1 MRLIRTLHDAID
13 VHLANIAD
21 ETARHEALAYLRG
34 LKTLLSAAVEF
45 EDDRF
50 IRMGETASRQRVD
63 AAIRKAR
70 QRQLA
75 AARGCVQT
83 FCMDQCREII
93 PC

>member
-13 VHLANIAD
+13 AHLSTIAH
-21 ETARHEALAYLRG
+21 EPARHEALAYLRG
-34 LKTLLSAAVEF
+34 LKTLLAAAM
-45 EDDRF
+45 EDDCGN
-50 IRMGETASRQRVD
+50 RMKETASRQRVD

-75 AARGCVQT
+75 AARACVQT
-83 FCMDQCREII
+83 NCMGEFRGTI